1 MPEPAARVVVIGA
14 GNELMTDDGVGVH
27 AVRRLRQTCQDPR
40 VAFVEGGTALAD
52 ALDLVPDGADVVVV
66 DAAEGGGEPGSVYRL
81 GLSDVASPRGV
92 SLHERSLPEVFAAA
106 RVGGARFGEVVVLG
120 VEPATVAVGEG
131 LSEAL
136 EARLDAVCDAARREI
151 ARRAKEEHPASSH

>member
-1 MPEPAARVVVIGA
+1 VARVVVVGA

-27 AVRRLRQTCQDPR
+27 VARRLRRTCQDPQ
-40 VAFVEGGTALAD
+40 VAFVEAGTALAD
-52 ALDLVPDGADVVVV
+52 ALDLVPDGADVVVI

-81 GLSDVASPRGV
+81 GLGDVASARGV

-136 EARLDAVCDAARREI
+136 EARLDAICDAARREI
-151 ARRAKEEHPASSH
+151 ARRMSNEEHPASSR